1 MSKVQFNSS
10 DSVFIFEH
18 NTSSPVGRSF
28 KGLKFSEELVSA
40 MSTLVNSYDYS
51 EDVYVTLNVDSVSF
65 TSVTRY
71 GALTVAVA
79 RNSPESFTITKVVNG
94 NVSVRKV
101 DSVSEIVEDA
111 EDEFYTILVEVCR
124 EYWSK

>member
-10 DSVFIFEH
+10 DSLFIFDA

-28 KGLKFSEELVSA
+28 NGLKFSEEIVSA
-40 MSTLVNSYDYS
+40 MSSLVNSYDYS
-51 EDVYVTLNVDSVSF
+51 EDVYVTLNVDSASF
-65 TSVTRY
+65 TSITKY
-71 GALTVAVA
+71 GALTVAVV

-94 NVSVRKV
+94 NVTVRKV
-101 DSVSEIVEDA
+101 DSVSEIVENC
-111 EDEFYTILVEVCR
+111 EDDFYTIVNEACR